1 VRIPLVAA
9 AIVLYSIG
17 AQPVLSQV
25 LVAPNPYSQLF
36 AQTVRQNQDAWRQL
50 GAEVTDVV
58 SPKLTAVEVTMSCGR
73 YTEQGDSER
82 RGNSGEA
89 RPTVRSEYRHRQH
102 RRRALHGMR
111 RAGAAP
117 RPPPSAPPACG
128 PGEFFSVR
136 AANHAV
142 QRPTVL

>member
-1 VRIPLVAA
+1 MRIPLVAA

-17 AQPVLSQV
+17 AQPALSQV

-73 YTEQGDSER
+73 YTELEASYSNGMTKSKEIPGDAATQ
-82 RGNSGEA
+82 A
-89 RPTVRSEYRHRQH
+89 RLGRLF
-102 RRRALHGMR
+102 ALNTAIVSIVEEPCM
-111 RAGAAP
+111 
-117 RPPPSAPPACG
+117 
-128 PGEFFSVR
+128 E
-136 AANHAV
+136 
-142 QRPTVL
+142 